1 MPNISPIPNKRYSYA
16 NYLTWQDDTRR
27 ELLDGQVFE
36 LMAAPIRQHQKISGN
51 LFILIGNYLSDKKCE
66 IYSAPFDVR
75 LPNEQKDGDE
85 KTYTVVQ
92 PDLVVVCDL
101 TKLDKRG
108 CVGPPDLIVEI
119 TSPSTIQ
126 RDIQDKFK
134 LYQKAG
140 VREYWI
146 VRPEEQTATVF
157 FLKKKRYK
165 LVGMYTSNS
174 RVKVNIFKDLK
185 IDLKQVFKK

>member
-1 MPNISPIPNKRYSYA
+1 MPNIFPVPNKRYSYA
-16 NYLTWQDDTRR
+16 DYLTWQDDTRR
-27 ELLDGQVFE
+27 ELLDGKVFE
-36 LMAAPIRQHQKISGN
+36 LMAAPLRQHQKISTD
-51 LFILIGNYLSDKKCE
+51 LLILIGSYLSGKKCE

-75 LPNEQKDGDE
+75 FPNKQKDGDK

-101 TKLDKRG
+101 AKLDRRG
-108 CVGPPDLIVEI
+108 CVGPPDLIIEI

-146 VRPEEQTATVF
+146 VRPEEQTVTVF
-157 FLKKKRYK
+157 LLKKKRYK

-174 RVKVNIFKDLK
+174 RVKVNIFEDLSL
-185 IDLKQVFKK
+185 DLKQVFKF